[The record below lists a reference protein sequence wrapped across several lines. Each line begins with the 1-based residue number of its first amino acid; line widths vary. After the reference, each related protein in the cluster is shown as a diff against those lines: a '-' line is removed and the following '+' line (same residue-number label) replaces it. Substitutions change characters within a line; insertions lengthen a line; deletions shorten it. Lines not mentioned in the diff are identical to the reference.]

1 MNTTAQNPATENSYI
16 LQEYYNRAY
25 NAHRNTSFDP
35 EKRAKSIIKEYSEL
49 LTEDLKQY
57 KDEETKQKYKDLY
70 IKKLLAYLD
79 AKSRTASPM
88 ITGPARFP
96 VERNRKAIESEMK
109 RSQEFEE
116 FRTNF
121 LKRYEK
127 QQRAA
132 VDPAEAKA
140 EVHEKRKK
148 NIIENMLFIKAIDNG
163 EQRGFNRTLFI
174 NGISNLCLKTIAKE
188 GNEKQSEDI
197 LNIINKY
204 NNGTDYKKPI
214 FTPKHKIF
222 TLLEV
227 TEQHREQNHDKQNQ
241 ELKMFNFEGFKV
253 LFNYE
258 IDRLQIQ
265 HDEKPNAEIIQ
276 TLKKNAFKWSPS
288 QKVWQRQLTQNAI
301 YTTQRIFNISF

>member
-1 MNTTAQNPATENSYI
+1 MNTASQNPATENNYI
-16 LQEYYNRAY
+16 LQEYYSRAY

-35 EKRAKSIIKEYSEL
+35 EKRAASIVKEYSEL
-49 LTEDLKQY
+49 LTEDLKQFS
-57 KDEETKQKYKDLY
+57 DDETKQIYKDRF
-70 IKKLLAYLD
+70 ISKLLAYLD

-96 VERNRKAIESEMK
+96 VERNRKALESEIK
-109 RSQEFEE
+109 RGQEFEE

-148 NIIENMLFIKAIDNG
+148 NIIENMLFIKAIDDG
-163 EQRGFNRTLFI
+163 EQRGFNRSLFI
-174 NGISNLCLKTIAKE
+174 NGITNLCIKTIAKE
-188 GNEKQSEDI
+188 GNVKRSEDI
-197 LNIINKY
+197 LNLIKEH
-204 NNGTDYKKPI
+204 NNGPEYIKPI
-214 FTPKHKIF
+214 FTAKHKIF

-241 ELKMFNFEGFKV
+241 DLKIFNFEGLKI

-265 HDEKPNAEIIQ
+265 HEEKPNTETIQ
-276 TLKKNAFKWSPS
+276 VLKKNAFKWSPS

-301 YTTQRIFNISF
+301 NTTQRIFNISF